1 MRNWQKKLWVA
12 LDEKFGVRDVGCN
25 LHIMEQQY
33 DYKMVEQ
40 THKIHA
46 VAKELEHMFVILQF
60 MVDYVVAK
68 LSPSG

>member
-1 MRNWQKKLWVA
+1 MRSWQKLCVA

-25 LHIMEQQY
+25 LHIMDQQY

-40 THKIHA
+40 THKIHE

-60 MVDYVVAK
+60 MVDYIVAK
-68 LSPSG
+68 LSPFG